1 MKKGN
6 VYSGVVERVEFGDRG
21 IVVCQE
27 PGTENDG
34 KLAVVKNCIEG
45 QKIVF
50 RVRKKRSGKAEGDL
64 VQVVEKSPLE
74 SATPECPHFGS
85 CGSCRYQELPY
96 ETQLDM
102 KERQIKDI
110 LDSAVRSFDYDY
122 EWQGIVPSPLS
133 YEYRNKM
140 EFSFGNAV

>member
-6 VYSGVVERVEFGDRG
+6 EYNGVVERVEFGDRG

-27 PGTENDG
+27 PGGENDG

-74 SATPECPHFGS
+74 TATPAPIN
-85 CGSCRYQELPY
+85 QMP
-96 ETQLDM
+96 
-102 KERQIKDI
+102 
-110 LDSAVRSFDYDY
+110 
-122 EWQGIVPSPLS
+122 
-133 YEYRNKM
+133 
-140 EFSFGNAV
+140 